1 MSSPPVTLWL
11 EKKLFKYWTEDGS
24 EAWGRYCRA
33 RLGRCDDESCSQSDG
48 SFHSLLPPW
57 LSACGIHTFASFVCL
72 VYIVIW
78 LLSFLWRGVRRLTA
92 SEVELKRRRISEER
106 EQNKSH
112 TCSQSWKFV
121 WSFTCCTV
129 LLLENVGL
137 AVDGLI
143 QAWVG
148 RDWPLY
154 AEVTEVTL
162 SIVWAFLSVSTYRSW
177 RKEEAFT
184 SWVRTWW
191 ILGFILSLLT
201 IIPNFIVIE
210 SWNSHIAVVETFMI
224 PIAAVLFVLALRE
237 VKRNT
242 EGDAS
247 LKESLLGEKTEDVE
261 QPQDPGVTPY
271 ATAGIFSLATHS
283 WISPLISKGA
293 KKYLELQDVPLPAP
307 RDQAEYNY
315 GRFKENWEKE
325 IEKRDSQRP
334 SFYKAVARTFWRKAM
349 YNAFIACL
357 NSLAAYVGPFLIE
370 DFVEYLAGR
379 RRFPHEGLVLVSCF
393 FLSKAVEVTT
403 QGQWFLGMQLLGLNF
418 KSALTAFV
426 YHKGL
431 VLSNQAR
438 QSHTSGEIINYVS
451 VDVERIGD
459 FAWYFQDIWNLP
471 LQLCLAFAILYKTL
485 GFAAVAALGASLF
498 TVVLNLPL
506 NSLQDGYQDKLMG
519 AKDKRM
525 KSLTE
530 SLCSMRIL
538 KLQAWETRY
547 LSKLE
552 KLRDVEY
559 GWLKRLVFVNTG
571 IIFLFW
577 TSPIFVSVATFGTCV
592 LTGVPLTTGK
602 ILSSLAVFITMT
614 DPLSQLPELLSMVS
628 QTKISADRLQTYLLE
643 EEIQED
649 AVTRVSPSSERIVA
663 VEVRNGEFKWSE
675 SSETSTL
682 RDINFEVKKGQKVAI
697 CGMVGAG
704 KSSLLSCLLGEIPK
718 VSGTVTVEG
727 STAYVAQSSWIQ
739 SGKVE
744 DNILFG
750 RAMDRRRYEETIK
763 VCCLEKDMELFA
775 YGDQTVIGE
784 RGINMSGGQKQRI
797 QLARAVY
804 QDADIYLLDDPFSA
818 VDAHTGSDLFTNCV
832 LGTLSSKTVI
842 YVTHQVDFLSA
853 ADLVLVFLDG
863 KIVQAGKYD
872 DLLRD
877 GTELGLLVGA
887 HKEAINF
894 IHASGYNTT
903 DRMNG
908 EQQQN
913 GSEELSRTPSL
924 QLNRRNSSKEILP
937 EMEKKQ
943 LVEDEEILRG
953 KIDFSVYWTY
963 FTSVYNGA
971 LIPAIVLAQVSFQVL
986 QIGSNYWMAWS
997 TPATEGDAPKVTN
1010 RKLILVYCAFAFGGC
1025 LFVCIRALLVSFFGL
1040 LAAQKFFKSMLRSI
1054 FQAPMSFFDSTPNGR
1069 ILSRASSD
1077 QNTLDSQLM
1086 FTLSGVLLSSIQII
1100 GIFVVMSQVTWLVVV
1115 LVVPLAVV
1123 GAWMQQYYIK
1133 TARELQRLSGVL
1145 KAPIIHHYSESIA
1158 GTPTIRGFQQ
1168 EQRFLEKN
1176 FHLYDRFT
1184 RATFHSFS
1192 SMQWLMFRMESLST
1206 TVFTFCLVYVVV
1218 FPIGA
1223 LDPGLAGLAV
1233 TYGLQLNSMLTWW
1246 IWNFCNLENKIISVE
1261 RIKQFTNLER
1271 EAPYVIE
1278 DSRPPTHWPSEG
1290 LIELRN
1296 LQVRYNPH
1304 SPLVLHGLTCRIEGG
1319 QKLGVVGR
1327 TGSGKSTLIQ
1337 TLFRLVEPSGGNI
1350 LIDGLDVTRIGLHD
1364 LRSRLSVIP
1373 QDPTLF
1379 EGTMRFN
1386 LDPLEQY
1393 SDAEIW
1399 EALDKCQLG
1408 DIVRAS
1414 NMKLDLPVTENGENW
1429 SVGQRQ
1435 LLCLGRAL
1443 LKRTKILVLDEATA
1457 SVDSTTDGL
1466 IQGTIRT
1473 EFGECTVITVAH
1485 RIPSVVDSDRVL
1497 VLSDGKI
1504 AEYDA
1509 PAHLLQDHSSFFY
1522 KLVSEY
1528 STRSSSIGDLSK
1540 MDM

>member
-1 MSSPPVTLWL
+1 MWL
-11 EKKLFKYWTEDGS
+11 EEKLFRYWTEDGS
-24 EAWGRYCRA
+24 ETWGRYCQA
-33 RLGRCDDESCSQSDG
+33 GLGKCEGESCSAGSSSD
-48 SFHSLLPPW
+48 LQPPW
-57 LSACGIHTFASFVCL
+57 FSACGIHTFTSIVCL
-72 VYIVIW
+72 LFIVAS
-78 LLSFLWRGVRRLTA
+78 LFSFLGRGSRRFSSSEEKKKQTNYSASPSLKYGLSFA
-92 SEVELKRRRISEER
+92 
-106 EQNKSH
+106 
-112 TCSQSWKFV
+112 
-121 WSFTCCTV
+121 CCMV
-129 LLLENVGL
+129 LFIENVGL

-143 QAWVG
+143 QARSG
-148 RDWPLY
+148 NDWPLY
-154 AEVTEVTL
+154 AQVKEVTL
-162 SIVWAFLSVSTYRSW
+162 SIVWALPSVSTYRSW
-177 RKEEAFT
+177 KQNKEFS

-191 ILGFILSLLT
+191 ILGFILTLLT
-201 IIPNFIVIE
+201 LVPNFLVTE
-210 SWNSHIAVVETFMI
+210 SWNPHIVIVETSMI
-224 PIAAVLFVLALRE
+224 PVAGILFLLAVRE
-237 VKRNT
+237 AKRNP
-242 EGDAS
+242 EEDAS
-247 LKESLLGEKTEDVE
+247 VKESLLGEKANDVE
-261 QPQDPGVTPY
+261 QPQEPGLTPY
-271 ATAGIFSLATHS
+271 ATAGFFSLATHS
-283 WISPLISKGA
+283 WIHPLISKGA
-293 KKYLELQDVPLPAP
+293 KKILELQDIPLPAP
-307 RDQAEYNY
+307 QDQAKNNFA
-315 GRFKENWEKE
+315 RFKENWEKE
-325 IEKRDSQRP
+325 VEKKHLRRP
-334 SFYKAVARTFWRKAM
+334 SFYKAVVRTFWRKAT
-349 YNAFIACL
+349 YNVLVASV
-357 NSLAAYVGPFLIE
+357 NSTAAYVGPFLIE

-393 FLSKAVEVTT
+393 SLSKAVEITT

-426 YHKGL
+426 YHKNL

-438 QSHTSGEIINYVS
+438 QSHTTGEIVNYVT
-451 VDVERIGD
+451 VDVERIGT
-459 FAWYFQDIWNLP
+459 FSWYFQEIWTVP
-471 LQLCLAFAILYKTL
+471 LQLCLAFVILYKTL
-485 GFAAVAALGASLF
+485 GLVALAALLASFVAVA
-498 TVVLNLPL
+498 LNVPL
-506 NSLQDGYQDKLMG
+506 NSWQDGYQDHLMK

-530 SLCSMRIL
+530 SLRSMRIL

-559 GWLKRLVFVNTG
+559 GWLKRLVYVNTG
-571 IIFLFW
+571 ITFLFW
-577 TSPIFVSVATFGTCV
+577 TSPIFVSAATFGTCV
-592 LTGVPLTTGK
+592 LVGVPLTTGK
-602 ILSSLAVFITMT
+602 ILSALAVFITIS
-614 DPLSQLPELLSMVS
+614 DPLSTIPELLSMVS

-649 AVTRVSPSSERIVA
+649 AVTRLTPANERDVA
-663 VEVRNGEFKWSE
+663 VEVKNGEFKWTE
-675 SSETSTL
+675 SSVTSTL
-682 RDINFEVKKGQKVAI
+682 KDISFQVAKGQKVAI

-704 KSSLLSCLLGEIPK
+704 KSSLLSCLLGDIPK

-727 STAYVAQSSWIQ
+727 TTAYVAQSSWIQ

-804 QDADIYLLDDPFSA
+804 QDADVYLLDDPFSA
-818 VDAHTGSDLFTNCV
+818 LDAHTSNDIFTNCV

-853 ADLVLVFLDG
+853 ADLVLVLLEG

-872 DLLRD
+872 DLLRA
-877 GTELGLLVGA
+877 GTELGLMVGA
-887 HKEAINF
+887 HNEAVKF
-894 IHASGYNTT
+894 IHASGYSKGDTV
-903 DRMNG
+903 DA
-908 EQQQN
+908 EEVQN
-913 GSEELSRTPSL
+913 GSEELRRSSSL
-924 QLNRRNSSKEILP
+924 QLPRGNSNKEIIP
-937 EMEKKQ
+937 ETEKKQ
-943 LVEDEEILRG
+943 LVEDEEVEKG
-953 KIDFSVYWTY
+953 KVDFSVYRTY
-963 FTSVYNGA
+963 LTSVYNGA
-971 LIPAIVLAQVSFQVL
+971 LLPAILLANACFQVL
-986 QIGSNYWMAWS
+986 QIGSNYWMAWA
-997 TPATEGDAPKVTN
+997 TPASEGEARKVSN
-1010 RKLILVYCAFAFGGC
+1010 QKLILVYCAFAFSGC
-1025 LFVCIRALLVSFFGL
+1025 VFVCIRSLLLSFFGL
-1040 LAAQKFFKSMLRSI
+1040 MAAQEFFKSMLRCI
-1054 FQAPMSFFDSTPNGR
+1054 FRAPMSFFDSTPNGR

-1077 QNTLDSQLM
+1077 QNTLDSQIIY
-1086 FTLSGVLLSSIQII
+1086 TLSSVMFSSVQLI
-1100 GIFVVMSQVTWLVVV
+1100 GITVVMCQVTRWVLVVV
-1115 LVVPLAVV
+1115 IPLTCV
-1123 GAWMQQYYIK
+1123 GVWMQQYYIT
-1133 TARELQRLSGVL
+1133 TARPLQRIAGVL

-1158 GTPTIRGFQQ
+1158 GTATIRGFQQ
-1168 EQRFLEKN
+1168 EQRFLEKE
-1176 FHLYDRFT
+1176 FHHFDQFT
-1184 RATFHSFS
+1184 RATFHNFS

-1206 TVFTFCLVYVVV
+1206 IAFTFCLVYVVA

-1233 TYGLQLNSMLTWW
+1233 TYGLQLNFVLTWW
-1246 IWNFCNLENKIISVE
+1246 LWNFCYLENKIISVE
-1261 RIKQFTNLER
+1261 RIKQFTNLEQ

-1278 DSRPPTHWPSEG
+1278 ESRPPAEWPLQG

-1319 QKLGVVGR
+1319 QRLGVVGR

-1337 TLFRLVEPSGGNI
+1337 TLFRLVEPTGGNI
-1350 LIDGLDVTRIGLHD
+1350 FIDGLDITRMGLHD

-1393 SDAEIW
+1393 SDTEIW

-1414 NMKLDLPVTENGENW
+1414 DLKLDLPVTENGENW

-1435 LLCLGRAL
+1435 LVCLGRAL

-1466 IQGTIRT
+1466 IQNTIRT
-1473 EFGECTVITVAH
+1473 EFDQCTVITVAH
-1485 RIPSVVDSDRVL
+1485 RIASVVDSDRVL

-1504 AEYDA
+1504 VEYDA
-1509 PAHLLQDHSSFFY
+1509 PGHLLKNHSSYFY

-1528 STRSSSIGDLSK
+1528 SARSSSVGDLSK
-1540 MDM
+1540 MEM

>member
-1 MSSPPVTLWL
+1 MWL
-11 EKKLFKYWTEDGS
+11 DQKIFHYWIKDGS
-24 EAWGRYCRA
+24 ETWDSYCRA
-33 RLGRCDDESCSQSDG
+33 SLAKCDDGGCIERDG
-48 SFHSLLPPW
+48 GFNSLQPPW
-57 LSACGIHTFASFVCL
+57 LSACGIHTFTSIVCL
-72 VYIVIW
+72 VFIFASLFS
-78 LLSFLWRGVRRLTA
+78 LLGRGIRRFTT
-92 SEVELKRRRISEER
+92 SEE
-106 EQNKSH
+106 EQKQKSYVG
-112 TCSQSWKFV
+112 SPSWKCIL
-121 WSFTCCTV
+121 SLTCCTV
-129 LLLENVGL
+129 LFLENIGL
-137 AVDGLI
+137 AVDGI
-143 QAWVG
+143 IEVRSG
-148 RDWPLY
+148 NDWPLY
-154 AEVTEVTL
+154 AQVTEVTL
-162 SIVWAFLSVSTYRSW
+162 SIVWALPTVSTYRTW
-177 RKEEAFT
+177 KQNKEFS

-191 ILGFILSLLT
+191 ILGFALTLLT
-201 IIPNFIVIE
+201 LIPNFIVTE
-210 SWNSHIAVVETFMI
+210 SWNPHIAIVETSMI
-224 PIAAVLFVLALRE
+224 PVAGVLFLLAVRE
-237 VKRNT
+237 RKRST
-242 EGDAS
+242 EEDAS
-247 LKESLLGEKTEDVE
+247 LKEPLLEEKAEDVE
-261 QPQDPGVTPY
+261 QPQEPGVTPY
-271 ATAGIFSLATHS
+271 ASAGFFSLATHS
-283 WISPLISKGA
+283 WVSPLISKGA
-293 KKYLELQDVPLPAP
+293 KKPLELQDVPLPAP
-307 RDQAEYNY
+307 RDQAKYNY
-315 GRFKENWEKE
+315 GRFKETWEKE
-325 IEKRDSQRP
+325 VEKKDLRRP

-349 YNAFIACL
+349 YNAFIAGL
-357 NSLAAYVGPFLIE
+357 NSVAAYVGPFLIE

-379 RRFPHEGLVLVSCF
+379 RRFPHEGLLLVSCF

-431 VLSNQAR
+431 VISNQAR
-438 QSHTSGEIINYVS
+438 QSHTSGEIINYVT
-451 VDVERIGD
+451 VDVDRIGD

-471 LQLCLAFAILYKTL
+471 LQLLLAFLILYKTL
-485 GFAAVAALGASLF
+485 GLAAFAALLASFVAVALN
-498 TVVLNLPL
+498 VPL
-506 NSLQDGYQDKLMG
+506 NSWQDGYQDHLME

-530 SLCSMRIL
+530 SLRSMRIL

-559 GWLKRLVFVNTG
+559 GWLKKLVYVNTG
-571 IIFLFW
+571 MIFLFW
-577 TSPIFVSVATFGTCV
+577 TSPILVSVATFGTCV
-592 LTGVPLTTGK
+592 LMGVPLTTGK

-614 DPLSQLPELLSMVS
+614 DPLSQLPELISMIS
-628 QTKISADRLQTYLLE
+628 QTKISADRLQSYLLE
-643 EEIQED
+643 DEVQGD
-649 AVTRVSPSSERIVA
+649 AVTRRSPSYERDVA
-663 VEVRNGEFKWSE
+663 VEVKNGEFKWTE
-675 SSETSTL
+675 SSERSTL
-682 RDINFEVKKGQKVAI
+682 KDINVQVVKGQKVAI

-727 STAYVAQSSWIQ
+727 TTAYVAQSSWIQ

-744 DNILFG
+744 ENIRFG
-750 RAMDRRRYEETIK
+750 TPMDRKRYEEAIK

-818 VDAHTGSDLFTNCV
+818 VDAHTGTDMFTNCV
-832 LGTLSSKTVI
+832 LGALSSKTVI

-853 ADLVLVFLDG
+853 ADLVLVLLDG
-863 KIVQAGKYD
+863 KIVQAGKYK
-872 DLLRD
+872 DLLRA
-877 GTELGLLVGA
+877 GTELGGLVGA
-887 HKEAINF
+887 HNEALDF
-894 IHASGYNTT
+894 IHSSGYSKEDT
-903 DRMNG
+903 MNG
-908 EQQQN
+908 EQKQA
-913 GSEELSRTPSL
+913 GSGELTRTPSL
-924 QLNRRNSSKEILP
+924 QLPRGNSSKEILP
-937 EMEKKQ
+937 EIEKKQ
-943 LVEDEEILRG
+943 LVEDEEVERG
-953 KIDFSVYWTY
+953 KVDFSIYWTY

-971 LIPAIVLAQVSFQVL
+971 LIPAIVLAQASFQVL

-997 TPATEGDAPKVTN
+997 TPASEGEARKVSN
-1010 RKLILVYCAFAFGGC
+1010 QKLILVYCAFAFGGC
-1025 LFVCIRALLVSFFGL
+1025 LFVCIRGLLVSLFGL
-1040 LAAQKFFKSMLRSI
+1040 MSAQKFFKSMLRSV

-1086 FTLSGVLLSSIQII
+1086 FTLSGVMLALIQIM
-1100 GIFVVMSQVTWLVVV
+1100 GIIVVMCQVTWWV
-1115 LVVPLAVV
+1115 LAVV
-1123 GAWMQQYYIK
+1123 LPLALVGVWMQEYYIN
-1133 TARELQRLSGVL
+1133 TARELQRMAGVM
-1145 KAPIIHHYSESIA
+1145 KSPIIHHYSESIA
-1158 GTPTIRGFQQ
+1158 GTATIRGFQQ

-1176 FHLYDRFT
+1176 FFLYDRFT
-1184 RATFHSFS
+1184 RATFHNFS

-1206 TVFTFCLVYVVV
+1206 IVFTFCLVYVVV
-1218 FPIGA
+1218 FPVGA

-1246 IWNFCNLENKIISVE
+1246 LWNFCNLENKMIAVE
-1261 RIKQFTNLER
+1261 RIKQFTSLEQ

-1278 DSRPPTHWPSEG
+1278 ESRPPAQWPAEG
-1290 LIELRN
+1290 FIELRN

-1337 TLFRLVEPSGGNI
+1337 TLFRLVEPTGGNI
-1350 LIDGLDVTRIGLHD
+1350 LIDGLDISRIGLHD

-1393 SDAEIW
+1393 SDTEIW

-1443 LKRTKILVLDEATA
+1443 LKRTRILVLDEATA

-1466 IQGTIRT
+1466 IQNTIRT
-1473 EFGECTVITVAH
+1473 EFGHCTVITVAH

-1528 STRSSSIGDLSK
+1528 STRSTNIEDLSE
-1540 MDM
+1540 MEL